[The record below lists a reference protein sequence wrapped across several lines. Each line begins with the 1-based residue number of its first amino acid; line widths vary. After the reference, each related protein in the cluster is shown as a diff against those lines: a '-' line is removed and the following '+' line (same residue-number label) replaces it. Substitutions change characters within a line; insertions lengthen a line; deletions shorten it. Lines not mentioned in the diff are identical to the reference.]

1 MTAARSCCLC
11 TDGPRRSSITSILL
25 ECIARKVTLLD
36 SIGEWTC
43 KPASMS
49 IASFVVHATCIHRQ
63 EEGRGCPCIG
73 TVWVRAIWDGPGCA
87 NGRGR
92 RVSPLIGD
100 EIAAST
106 MESVLCDRKIGPDLG
121 KLEQTF
127 VKH

>member
-73 TVWVRAIWDGPGCA
+73 TALGPGHMGWTLAVQMAEGGGCH
-87 NGRGR
+87 
-92 RVSPLIGD
+92 L
-100 EIAAST
+100 
-106 MESVLCDRKIGPDLG
+106 
-121 KLEQTF
+121 
-127 VKH
+127 